1 MESIL
6 NYEEVYYY
14 NADNEIDFDS
24 NGLKNPN
31 EGIAKNVLFS
41 YTLKRMSP

>member
-6 NYEEVYYY
+6 NYDEVYCCS
-14 NADNEIDFDS
+14 ADNDIDLDS

-31 EGIAKNVLFS
+31 EGIAKKVLFS
-41 YTLKRMSP
+41 